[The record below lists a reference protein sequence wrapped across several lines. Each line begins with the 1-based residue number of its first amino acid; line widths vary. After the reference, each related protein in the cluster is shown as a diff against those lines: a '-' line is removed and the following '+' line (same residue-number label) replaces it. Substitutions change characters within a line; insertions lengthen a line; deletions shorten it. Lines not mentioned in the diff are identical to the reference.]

1 MSSTFQPNAGAPSS
15 GRLAYQRAADGVV
28 AAYIHEMSRSPRPAA
43 DAAAAPA
50 RARAAAGA
58 RGAGGYRFR
67 PAGRRRSHA
76 SFVPR
81 PLPVNASCP
90 GA

>member
-15 GRLAYQRAADGVV
+15 GRLRYQRAADGVV

-43 DAAAAPA
+43 DAAPAPA
-50 RARAAAGA
+50 PPRAAAGA
-58 RGAGGYRFR
+58 RVSRLRA
-67 PAGRRRSHA
+67 AGRRRSHA